1 VNLLH
6 GGHYTDAMVIYRA
19 FTRQLV
25 YDLDLHREDS
35 YRLPERLFRTVISW
49 EPLMSVRAAKAGK
62 RIAEVGVGEPPR
74 IGGSRKLQILRWGA
88 AYYFQFWRELWFWR
102 PRQSEAWE
110 RASVK
115 ELAISKE

>member
-1 VNLLH
+1 
-6 GGHYTDAMVIYRA
+6 
-19 FTRQLV
+19 
-25 YDLDLHREDS
+25 
-35 YRLPERLFRTVISW
+35 
-49 EPLMSVRAAKAGK
+49 MSVRAAKAGK
-62 RIAEVGVGEPPR
+62 RIADVGVGEPPR

-102 PRQSEAWE
+102 PRRSEAWE